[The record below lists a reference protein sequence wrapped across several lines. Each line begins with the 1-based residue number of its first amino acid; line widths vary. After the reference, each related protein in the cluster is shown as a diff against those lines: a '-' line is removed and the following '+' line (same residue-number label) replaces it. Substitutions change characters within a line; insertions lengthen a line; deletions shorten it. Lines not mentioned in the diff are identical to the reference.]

1 MRGSLT
7 WLGAQPEGAA
17 QRPAYFPFGPL
28 GTPRRLGQRN
38 DPSRNVPLLGLR
50 EPLATPVIGKL
61 SGLMRVHVIHLL
73 RLGTAVTVFHGRCPP
88 GDAAVPV
95 SLDRGLAGPPGMTSR
110 DRSCRGGISACR

>member
-1 MRGSLT
+1 MT

-17 QRPAYFPFGPL
+17 QRPAYLPFGPL

-38 DPSRNVPLLGLR
+38 DPSRKVPLLGLR

-61 SGLMRVHVIHLL
+61 SGLMWVHVIHLL
-73 RLGTAVTVFHGRCPP
+73 GRGTAVTVFPGRRPP

-95 SLDRGLAGPPGMTSR
+95 SLDRGLASPPGMPSP
-110 DRSCRGGISACR
+110 DRSRRGGIPACR